1 MKLGR
6 ERFRAPEI
14 LFQPNLIGSG
24 EVGVA
29 EILFNTLQATDIN
42 TKVKFYKHIVLCGGS
57 TMFPGFSSRLM
68 REIKQ
73 QLYCEGVFKD
83 TSKLSVSGA
92 RLRRRFL
99 VLLLT
104 THSSQ
109 QPNCEFNLQKMI
121 QFRV

>member
-42 TKVKFYKHIVLCGGS
+42 TREHFYKHIVLCGGS
-57 TMFPGFSSRLM
+57 TMFPGFSSRIK
-68 REIKQ
+68 REVKQ
-73 QLYCEGVFKD
+73 QLYCESVFKED
-83 TSKLSVSGA
+83 TSKLSVRGA
-92 RLRRRFL
+92 SLRRGF
-99 VLLLT
+99 
-104 THSSQ
+104 
-109 QPNCEFNLQKMI
+109 
-121 QFRV
+121 